1 MKVKDNNKVFFEEL
15 IEGDCF
21 MWCEKHF
28 IKTKAEKAFE
38 WVNAVCVENG
48 HIYAFKGDEYVTIV
62 NAELNID

>member
-21 MWCEKHF
+21 MWCEKYF
-28 IKTKAEKAFE
+28 MKEQTDVTSK
-38 WVNAVCVENG
+38 WRNAVCLEDG
-48 HIYAFKGDEYVTIV
+48 HIYAFKGDEKVTIV